1 MPEGRFVF
9 KDGELID
16 TQAGVKRQID
26 CNKFAEFVTKEYG
39 LRVPRA
45 TLYAVCVNY
54 NVGNNMLFAGDPGVG
69 KTMMIKALAE
79 YTGIYRKPIRN
90 ERGELVENP
99 DNGYIRVQM
108 YPGITYVEF
117 IGDWDY
123 PRQLVAVE
131 ALRGGIKVSPE
142 NIDEVERAL
151 EKISQIV
158 YNPERMFR
166 AGPAVRALEKAK
178 TGSILHVDE
187 LNRGS
192 EESQALLF
200 EITGE
205 KQVTHPSG
213 KVFRSTDEYTSSGE
227 KADWKVTFPQYPM
240 IIATINEGDVAT
252 VELSNALLRRF
263 VRIPFLRPGVKEI
276 LDVVSERAGSRI
288 QSAERRL
295 KDVFHRA

>member
-79 YTGIYRKPIRN
+79 YTGIK
-90 ERGELVENP
+90 
-99 DNGYIRVQM
+99 DNDGYIRVQM